1 LPGAAIVSITVPA
14 LAGRKL
20 VGRQSVLEDLLSGAW
35 QSVVFGVVG
44 VGLMAAG
51 FVLVDLL
58 TPGKLRDLIWVRRNT
73 NAGLLLAANQLGVAG
88 IVFTAILT
96 SYSDFAK
103 GLAST
108 VIFGLIGLGIMALAF
123 FVLDLIT
130 PGKLGEVICAD
141 EPHPVARVS
150 AASHFGAA
158 LIVCACI
165 A

>member
-1 LPGAAIVSITVPA
+1 M
-14 LAGRKL
+14 
-20 VGRQSVLEDLLSGAW
+20 EDLLSGAW

-44 VGLMAAG
+44 VGLMVAG
-51 FVLVDLL
+51 FGLVDLL
-58 TPGKLRDLIWVRRNT
+58 TPGRLRELIWVRRNA
-73 NAGLLLAANQLGVAG
+73 NAGLLLAANQLGIAG

-108 VIFGLIGLGIMALAF
+108 VVFGLIGLLIMALAF
-123 FVLDLIT
+123 FVLDLLT
-130 PGKLGEVICAD
+130 PGKLGEIICSD
-141 EPHPVARVS
+141 EPHPAARVS
-150 AASHFGAA
+150 AATHFGAA